1 MVRWCFFIAYYV
13 NDVKLSSVSLVL
25 HFFFLLSN
33 KLFVMFK
40 EVKLFLLLSIAI
52 RKISL
57 ASWKAFLC

>member
-1 MVRWCFFIAYYV
+1 MVRRCFFIACYV

-25 HFFFLLSN
+25 HFFLLSN